1 MCGIWSQN
9 VQMVQAIGTIAYTK
23 LPVLNVCDVQFKNYP
38 MEICICDQGQ
48 CFDNDRLLQSCI

>member
-1 MCGIWSQN
+1 
-9 VQMVQAIGTIAYTK
+9 MVQAIGTIAYTK